1 MANYSYTVMVE
12 GQKQLETINLEE
24 AEQFKLAKEQEGGYN
39 VTIKRHWYM
48 DELITQEDNNE

>member
-48 DELITQEDNNE
+48 DELLTKENDNG

>member
-1 MANYSYTVMVE
+1 MVE
-12 GQKQLETINLEE
+12 GQKQLETTSLDE

-48 DELITQEDNNE
+48 DELITQEDSNESK